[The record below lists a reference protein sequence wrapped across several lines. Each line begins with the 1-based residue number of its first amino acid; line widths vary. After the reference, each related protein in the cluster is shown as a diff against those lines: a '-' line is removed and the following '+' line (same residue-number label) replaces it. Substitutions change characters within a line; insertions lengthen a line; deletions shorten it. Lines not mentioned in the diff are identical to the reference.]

1 MRRIQWIE
9 IHDQPWFPASLRDAV
24 TDTLEVALHLANSY
38 GVIVPRLRQ
47 ALARTGD
54 TRIVDLCSGGGGPWP
69 SIYRRFAGAKEGEE
83 RESAGEAGE
92 KDRQPPVEI
101 CLTDKYPNRA
111 ALERA
116 RAGSQNHID
125 FRDEPVDATA
135 VPAGLDGF
143 RTLFTSFHHFRPAD
157 ARAILRDA
165 VERRVGIGVFEVPQ
179 RSAKAV
185 LFFCLT
191 PLGIL
196 LLVPFTRPFR
206 WSRLLWTYLI
216 PILPLV
222 GLHDAIV
229 SCLRTYSPEDLRE
242 LSGGLGE
249 GVYSWEMGEAQGPRS
264 PLPITY
270 LIGVPV
276 KM

>member
-9 IHDQPWFPASLRDAV
+9 IHEQPWFPASMRDAV
-24 TDTLEVALHLANSY
+24 TDSIELALHLANNY

-47 ALARTGD
+47 ALERTGS

-69 SIYRRFAGAKEGEE
+69 SIYRQFAGVKEGEE
-83 RESAGEAGE
+83 KEGAGEARE
-92 KDRQPPVEI
+92 KDPQPCVEI
-101 CLTDKYPNRA
+101 CLTDMFPNRA

-116 RAGSQNHID
+116 RAASQDHIQ
-125 FRDEPVDATA
+125 FRAEPVDATA
-135 VPAGLDGF
+135 VPPGLDGF

-165 VERRVGIGVFEVPQ
+165 VERHVGIGVFEVTH

-185 LFFCLT
+185 LLYCLT
-191 PLGIL
+191 PLGML
-196 LLVPFTRPFR
+196 VLVPFTRPFR

-222 GLHDAIV
+222 GIHDAIV

-242 LSGGLGE
+242 LTGGLGE
-249 GVYSWEMGEAQGPRS
+249 GGYCWEMGEAQGPRS
-264 PLPITY
+264 PLPVTY
-270 LIGVPV
+270 LLGYPV
-276 KM
+276 